1 MPSLANVVLVY
12 DGRIAPHNTEITE
25 LLRQYQSGDTVAG
38 EQLMEVVYS
47 TLHRLARGH
56 LRRERPGHT
65 LQPTALVHE
74 AYVKLF
80 GRSQIA
86 FTDRAHFFAVVS
98 RAMRRILVDHA
109 RARSADRRSSGA
121 ANVPLDEAI
130 EMGTDVGPSPIK
142 LLELDIALD
151 ALARDSEPLAQ
162 LIEMR
167 YFGGMTAEESA
178 EVLCK
183 SVHVVRHELRLAH
196 AWLRRQ
202 LARS

>member
-1 MPSLANVVLVY
+1 VY
-12 DGRIAPHNTEITE
+12 HGAIASDRTDITN
-25 LLRQYQSGDTVAG
+25 LLRRYQSGDTIARD
-38 EQLMEVVYS
+38 QLMEVVYS

-56 LRRERPGHT
+56 LRRERSSHT
-65 LQPTALVHE
+65 LQPTALVNE

-109 RARSADRRSSGA
+109 RARSADRRGGDA
-121 ANVPLDEAI
+121 PHMPLDEAI
-130 EMGTDVGPSPIK
+130 DIGTDVGPSPIK
-142 LLELDIALD
+142 LIELDLALD
-151 ALARDSEPLAQ
+151 ALTRDSESLAQ

-178 EVLCK
+178 EVLGR

>member
-1 MPSLANVVLVY
+1 MYHGA
-12 DGRIAPHNTEITE
+12 IASDRTDITN
-25 LLRQYQSGDTVAG
+25 LLRRYQSGDTIARD
-38 EQLMEVVYS
+38 QLMEVVYS

-56 LRRERPGHT
+56 LRRERSSHT
-65 LQPTALVHE
+65 LQPTALVNE

-86 FTDRAHFFAVVS
+86 FTDRSHFFAVVS

-109 RARSADRRSSGA
+109 RARSADRRSSDA
-121 ANVPLDEAI
+121 QHVPLDEAI
-130 EMGTDVGPSPIK
+130 DMGTDVGPSPIK
-142 LLELDIALD
+142 LIELDLALD
-151 ALARDSEPLAQ
+151 ALTRDSESLAQ

-178 EVLCK
+178 EVLGR
-183 SVHVVRHELRLAH
+183 SVHVIRHELRLAH

>member
-1 MPSLANVVLVY
+1 LT
-12 DGRIAPHNTEITE
+12 IASHSTEITE
-25 LLRQYQSGDTVAG
+25 LLRQYQSGDAVAG
-38 EQLMEVVYS
+38 EQLIEVVYS

-74 AYVKLF
+74 AYLKLF
-80 GRSQIA
+80 GRAQIA

-121 ANVPLDEAI
+121 QHVPLDEAI

-142 LLELDIALD
+142 LLELDMALD

-178 EVLCK
+178 EVLGR

-202 LARS
+202 SARS

>member
-1 MPSLANVVLVY
+1 VY
-12 DGRIAPHNTEITE
+12 DRGIAPHSTEITE
-25 LLRQYQSGDTVAG
+25 LLRQYQSGDAVAG
-38 EQLMEVVYS
+38 EQLMDVVYS

-56 LRRERPGHT
+56 LRRERPDHT

-74 AYVKLF
+74 VYVKLF

-109 RARSADRRSSGA
+109 RARSADRRGSGSP
-121 ANVPLDEAI
+121 NVPLDEAI

-178 EVLCK
+178 EVLGR

-202 LARS
+202 LTRS